1 VEGARQGKCR
11 FHSTI
16 CPLRPFLVNASF
28 ANATNGANTASV
40 VEDVLVD
47 QHVLVAVGVN
57 VSVGCVIFT
66 DWRQHVRLNSPFL
79 DNSLSRSTLA

>member
-1 VEGARQGKCR
+1 MV
-11 FHSTI
+11 
-16 CPLRPFLVNASF
+16 RPSLVDASF
-28 ANATNGANTASV
+28 AKATNGANTASV

-66 DWRQHVRLNSPFL
+66 DWRQHICLNSPFL
-79 DNSLSRSTLA
+79 NNLLSRSTLA